1 MAVLFPG
8 LFPNKQKLLEE
19 AAYQQNI
26 VLQASQ
32 ALNLC
37 VANDITFRGST
48 EEIEAER
55 VLLLASKYSYTIVTN
70 ADNYVSLK
78 SLTRFCIERHRC
90 HEPDCI
96 LLLLIR

>member
-1 MAVLFPG
+1 MSVSLLPHAILTNSAYGCTLF
-8 LFPNKQKLLEE
+8 LDFSHKQMLLEE

-55 VLLLASKYSYTIVTN
+55 VLLLASKYSCTI
-70 ADNYVSLK
+70 D
-78 SLTRFCIERHRC
+78 
-90 HEPDCI
+90 
-96 LLLLIR
+96 

>member
-1 MAVLFPG
+1 
-8 LFPNKQKLLEE
+8 LLEE

-37 VANDITFRGST
+37 VANDITFRGSQ

-55 VLLLASKYSYTIVTN
+55 VLLLASK
-70 ADNYVSLK
+70 
-78 SLTRFCIERHRC
+78 
-90 HEPDCI
+90 
-96 LLLLIR
+96 

>member
-1 MAVLFPG
+1 MSLSLLPKAILTNSANYALWLYSFPG
-8 LFPNKQKLLEE
+8 PQTHKQMLLEE

-55 VLLLASKYSYTIVTN
+55 VLLLASKFSCTI
-70 ADNYVSLK
+70 D
-78 SLTRFCIERHRC
+78 
-90 HEPDCI
+90 
-96 LLLLIR
+96 

>member
-1 MAVLFPG
+1 MSVSLLPEAILTNSAYGCTLSWTFPH
-8 LFPNKQKLLEE
+8 KQMLLEE

-55 VLLLASKYSYTIVTN
+55 VLLLASKYNNYYTT
-70 ADNYVSLK
+70 D
-78 SLTRFCIERHRC
+78 
-90 HEPDCI
+90 
-96 LLLLIR
+96 

>member
-1 MAVLFPG
+1 M
-8 LFPNKQKLLEE
+8 LLEE

-55 VLLLASKYSYTIVTN
+55 VLLLASKFSACRYQIMQLISY
-70 ADNYVSLK
+70 
-78 SLTRFCIERHRC
+78 EH
-90 HEPDCI
+90 
-96 LLLLIR
+96 

>member
-1 MAVLFPG
+1 MHNAHF
-8 LFPNKQKLLEE
+8 FFYKQMLLEE

-37 VANDITFRGST
+37 VTNDITFRGST

-55 VLLLASKYSYTIVTN
+55 VLLLASKLSSAIFHQ
-70 ADNYVSLK
+70 A
-78 SLTRFCIERHRC
+78 
-90 HEPDCI
+90 
-96 LLLLIR
+96 

>member
-1 MAVLFPG
+1 MVALFSWT
-8 LFPNKQKLLEE
+8 FPHKQMLLEE

-55 VLLLASKYSYTIVTN
+55 VLLLASKYSCTI
-70 ADNYVSLK
+70 D
-78 SLTRFCIERHRC
+78 
-90 HEPDCI
+90 
-96 LLLLIR
+96 

>member
-1 MAVLFPG
+1 MVVLLSWTFPH
-8 LFPNKQKLLEE
+8 KQMLLEE

-55 VLLLASKYSYTIVTN
+55 VLLLASK
-70 ADNYVSLK
+70 LQ
-78 SLTRFCIERHRC
+78 LHHRLM
-90 HEPDCI
+90 PTTVF
-96 LLLLIR
+96 L